1 MAECIKDVLQ
11 NIQEDCNKPNN
22 GGYTGRAVYIQLD
35 MNPTITTEADNP
47 RTVTAITLPTGK
59 KPFTVTNED
68 ITPFTGSNTTSNGDS
83 GRILYTK
90 TVVLRVPQRGS
101 DVSKNIIEPLTKN
114 RKGFLAILEKT
125 NTAGNGSFE
134 VVGLQQG
141 LKANADGITRDEYA
155 NGSDYM
161 VTMSTT
167 ENFAEA
173 VFFDTDYETTLAA
186 FNELY
191 NKAV

>member
-1 MAECIKDVLQ
+1 MAECIRDVLQ

-22 GGYTGRAVYIQLD
+22 GGYTGRAVFIQLD

-68 ITPFTGSNTTSNGDS
+68 TTPFTGSNTTSNGDS

-90 TVVLRVPQRGS
+90 TVAIRVPQRGS
-101 DVSKNIIEPLTKN
+101 DVSKDIIEPLTKN
-114 RKGFLAILEKT
+114 RKGFLAIIEKT
-125 NTAGNGSFE
+125 NTNGNGSFE

-167 ENFAEA
+167 ESFAEA
-173 VFFDTDYETTLAA
+173 VLFDTDYATTLAA

-191 NKAV
+191 SKAV